1 MGSLNDTL
9 ENTIL
14 DAITNAA
21 AYTGDAT
28 QYFAAFTAAPT
39 DAAGGTEVTSAN
51 AYARVAVTSNTTNF
65 PAASGGS
72 KSNGT
77 AIAWPQATGSWGTV
91 VAVAA
96 MSASSAGNMRYWDD
110 FTGVAIASGDVLEI
124 PVGGLTITLD

>member
-1 MGSLNDTL
+1 VGSLTDTL

-28 QYFAAFTAAPT
+28 AYFAAFTATPS
-39 DAAGGTEVTSAN
+39 DAGGGTEVTAAN

-91 VAVAA
+91 AAVAQ
-96 MSASSAGNMRYWDD
+96 MSASSAGTMRYWDD